1 MRYTLQREYA
11 TVTEA
16 AALWRVAPKTVYR
29 MIKQGRVPH
38 VRVGGDG
45 PIRIP
50 VEALESAAACDV
62 GGEPAPAPV
71 APWRGHRQRGGK
83 EAA

>member
-1 MRYTLQREYA
+1 MTYTLQREYA

-50 VEALESAAACDV
+50 VEALDSADRSFRRPESAPTPAGRAVEVGAAH
-62 GGEPAPAPV
+62 GE
-71 APWRGHRQRGGK
+71 